1 MYRVQEFAALAG
13 VTVRALHHYD
23 QLGLLKPLRRPGSGY
38 RIYRDADFARLEQIV
53 VLKFLGI
60 PLRDIGPLLKKTSGL
75 KNALQK
81 QRRVLSERR
90 RQLDAAIGAIERAE
104 RSLHGP
110 RDPDWNLFTLVVKE
124 IEMQNDTD
132 WTKKY
137 YSEEARAKVDER
149 RPLWSPELQGTVSRQ
164 WSDLIADIEAAVDR
178 REDPSSAAAQA
189 LTARWK
195 DLLAGFTGGDPGVQ
209 RGLNKMWADRE
220 NWPEGEAKS
229 FRMPAAV
236 MEFIA
241 KAMGT

>member
-1 MYRVQEFAALAG
+1 MYRVREFAALAG

-23 QLGLLKPLRRPGSGY
+23 QLGLLRPLRRPGSGY

-104 RSLHGP
+104 RSLNDS
-110 RDPDWNLFTLVVKE
+110 RDPDWSLFTLIVKE
-124 IEMQNDTD
+124 IEMQNDAD

-137 YSEEARAKVDER
+137 YSEDARAKVDER
-149 RPLWSPELQGTVSRQ
+149 RPLWSPELQAKVSRQ

-178 REDPSSAAAQA
+178 REDPSSAAAQSLA
-189 LTARWK
+189 ARWK

-209 RGLNKMWADRE
+209 RGLNNMWADRE

-236 MEFIA
+236 TEFIG